1 MSFYAP
7 GPVLP
12 RPPRPRPPPGR
23 VSRVSPAPAPSGSSC
38 HTCMAGVTRS
48 ALLPLAAAP
57 PRQAPVSPACGGAC
71 SSPPGGLTQSGDFTT
86 ALGSCG
92 CQNHVPPAGWMG
104 AAGIGSLR
112 GLAARPETRAWGPPS
127 FRRLRPPPPVARLRP
142 PSAPERAAATGCRAS
157 LGPGRS
163 QPKRR
168 LTVPCREDPAADTV
182 PSQGLGLGHVSE
194 EPVRPSTCTDR
205 PPRVR
210 SLGVCPAHTLSF
222 RTSS

>member
-1 MSFYAP
+1 MLTEDSEVGQRPRVPGHRDGGGFASMSFCTP
-7 GPVLP
+7 SPVPP
-12 RPPRPRPPPGR
+12 RPPRPRPPPGLPAAPAWLA
-23 VSRVSPAPAPSGSSC
+23 SPALLSC
-38 HTCMAGVTRS
+38 RW
-48 ALLPLAAAP
+48 LLL

-92 CQNHVPPAGWMG
+92 CQNHVPPARWMG

-168 LTVPCREDPAADTV
+168 LTVP
-182 PSQGLGLGHVSE
+182 
-194 EPVRPSTCTDR
+194 PVRTLLQTPSHR
-205 PPRVR
+205 R
-210 SLGVCPAHTLSF
+210 A
-222 RTSS
+222 